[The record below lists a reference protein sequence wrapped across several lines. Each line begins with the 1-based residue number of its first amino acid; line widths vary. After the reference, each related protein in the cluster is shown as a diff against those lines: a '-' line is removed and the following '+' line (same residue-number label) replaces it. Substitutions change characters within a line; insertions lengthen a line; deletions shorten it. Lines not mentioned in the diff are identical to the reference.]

1 MKIKFSLD
9 KIDEIAKKVLQNSR
23 TKIIIF
29 SGQMGTG
36 KTTLISSISKIL
48 GSNSTVSSPTFSIVN
63 EYELPND
70 KIYHFDFYRIKNYT
84 EALDI
89 GFEEYLK
96 SDSWNFIE
104 WPEKIYPLL
113 PKGIIHLKLI
123 FVSSEIRLLEFQ
135 T

>member
-9 KIDEIAKKVLQNSR
+9 KIDEIAKKVLQNSS

-29 SGQMGTG
+29 SGQMGSG

-48 GSNSTVSSPTFSIVN
+48 GSNSTVSSPTFSIIN

-123 FVSSEIRLLEFQ
+123 FVSSEIRLLEFK

>member
-29 SGQMGTG
+29 SGQMGSG

-84 EALDI
+84 EALDL

>member
-9 KIDEIAKKVLQNSR
+9 KIDEIAKKILQNSR

-29 SGQMGTG
+29 SGQMGSG

-48 GSNSTVSSPTFSIVN
+48 GSNSTVSSPTFSIIN

-113 PKGIIHLKLI
+113 PKEIIHLKLI

>member
-9 KIDEIAKKVLQNSR
+9 KIDEIAKKILQNSR

-29 SGQMGTG
+29 SGQMGSG

-48 GSNSTVSSPTFSIVN
+48 GSNSTVSSPTFSIIN
-63 EYELPND
+63 EYVLPND

-113 PKGIIHLKLI
+113 PKEIIHLKLI

>member
-9 KIDEIAKKVLQNSR
+9 KIDEIAKKILQNSR

-29 SGQMGTG
+29 SGQMGSG
-36 KTTLISSISKIL
+36 KTTLISAISKIL
-48 GSNSTVSSPTFSIVN
+48 GSNSTVSSPTFSIIN

-113 PKGIIHLKLI
+113 PKEIIHLKLI

>member
-9 KIDEIAKKVLQNSR
+9 KIDEIAKKVLQNSS
-23 TKIIIF
+23 TKIIVF
-29 SGQMGTG
+29 SGQMGSG

>member
-29 SGQMGTG
+29 SGQMGSG

-48 GSNSTVSSPTFSIVN
+48 GSNSTVSSPTFSIIN

-96 SDSWNFIE
+96 SNSWNFIE

-113 PKGIIHLKLI
+113 PKEIIHLKLI

>member
-29 SGQMGTG
+29 SGQMGSG

-70 KIYHFDFYRIKNYT
+70 KIYHFDFYRIKNYN

>member
-1 MKIKFSLD
+1 MKIKFTLD
-9 KIDEIAKKVLQNSR
+9 KIDEIAKKVLQNSS

-29 SGQMGTG
+29 SGQMGSG

-48 GSNSTVSSPTFSIVN
+48 GSSSTVSSPTFSIIN

>member
-1 MKIKFSLD
+1 MKIKFSLE
-9 KIDEIAKKVLQNSR
+9 KIDEIAKKVLQNSS

-29 SGQMGTG
+29 SGQMGSG

-48 GSNSTVSSPTFSIVN
+48 GSNSTVSSPTFSIIN

>member
-1 MKIKFSLD
+1 MKIKFSLE
-9 KIDEIAKKVLQNSR
+9 KIDEIAKKVLQNSS

-29 SGQMGTG
+29 SGQMGSG

-48 GSNSTVSSPTFSIVN
+48 GSNSTVSSPTFSLIN

>member
-1 MKIKFSLD
+1 MKIKFSLE
-9 KIDEIAKKVLQNSR
+9 KIDEIAKKVLQNSS

-29 SGQMGTG
+29 SGQMGSG

-48 GSNSTVSSPTFSIVN
+48 GSNSTVSSPTFSIIN

-123 FVSSEIRLLEFQ
+123 FVSSEIRLLEFK

>member
-1 MKIKFSLD
+1 MKIKFSLE
-9 KIDEIAKKVLQNSR
+9 KIDEIAKKVLQNSS

-29 SGQMGTG
+29 SGQMGSG

>member
-1 MKIKFSLD
+1 MKIKFSLH

-29 SGQMGTG
+29 SGQMGSG

>member
-23 TKIIIF
+23 SKIIIF
-29 SGQMGTG
+29 SGQMGSG

-70 KIYHFDFYRIKNYT
+70 KIYHFDFYRIKNYN

>member
-1 MKIKFSLD
+1 
-9 KIDEIAKKVLQNSR
+9 
-23 TKIIIF
+23 
-29 SGQMGTG
+29 MGTG

>member
-23 TKIIIF
+23 SKIIIF
-29 SGQMGTG
+29 SGQMGSG

-70 KIYHFDFYRIKNYT
+70 KIYHFDFYRIKNYN

-113 PKGIIHLKLI
+113 PKGIIHLRLI

>member
-29 SGQMGTG
+29 SGQMGSG

-48 GSNSTVSSPTFSIVN
+48 GSNSTVSSPTFSIIN

-113 PKGIIHLKLI
+113 PKEIIHLKLI

>member
-23 TKIIIF
+23 TKIIVF
-29 SGQMGTG
+29 SGQMGSG

>member
-1 MKIKFSLD
+1 MKIKFSLE
-9 KIDEIAKKVLQNSR
+9 KIDEIAKKVLQNSS

-29 SGQMGTG
+29 SGQMGSG

-48 GSNSTVSSPTFSIVN
+48 GSNSTVSSPTFSIIN

-96 SDSWNFIE
+96 SDCWNFIE